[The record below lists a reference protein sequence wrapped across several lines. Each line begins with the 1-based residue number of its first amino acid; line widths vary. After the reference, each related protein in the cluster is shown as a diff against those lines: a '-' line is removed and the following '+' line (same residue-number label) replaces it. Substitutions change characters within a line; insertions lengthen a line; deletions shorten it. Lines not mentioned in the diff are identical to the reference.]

1 MIGQKNCPFC
11 HTPALR
17 ACSHLA
23 LAAEARDFVRHCVEV
38 SNSTAQWR
46 TLCSKRRGHLHR
58 VGEWAPEREDFTW
71 LETAFCDEFLKP
83 LRWFGGMEYEW
94 RAATNPGQGG
104 FHVLLWSQQPQRLW
118 WELQD
123 ELERLSATAPS
134 TPSATML
141 ATSPP
146 PQTLFTVNATSSP
159 APSPPS

>member
-1 MIGQKNCPFC
+1 
-11 HTPALR
+11 
-17 ACSHLA
+17 
-23 LAAEARDFVRHCVEV
+23 
-38 SNSTAQWR
+38 
-46 TLCSKRRGHLHR
+46 
-58 VGEWAPEREDFTW
+58 
-71 LETAFCDEFLKP
+71 
-83 LRWFGGMEYEW
+83 LRWFGGMDYEW

-146 PQTLFTVNATSSP
+146 PQTLFTVNAASSP
-159 APSPPS
+159 TPSPPS